1 MTSRSRRKHIEAIQ
15 PQTRSE
21 GVTIVKRLVTFL
33 VSVAFVTGAAGFA
46 VAQTSTQPTTPPP
59 ATTPAPAPKDK
70 AAEKKAEMTGKM
82 PAKNAAGLV
91 KSASADSVV
100 VSGKEKVQGAKE
112 MKDAEWTFAIDSK
125 TAIRKAGKAATAADL
140 KPGDQVH
147 VRYMDHDGKATAVAI
162 QVRPATSAAATKP
175 AEKK

>member
-33 VSVAFVTGAAGFA
+33 VSVAFMTGAAGFA

-100 VSGKEKVQGAKE
+100 E
-112 MKDAEWTFAIDSK
+112 
-125 TAIRKAGKAATAADL
+125 AGGVLRSEEHTSELQSPYDL
-140 KPGDQVH
+140 VC
-147 VRYMDHDGKATAVAI
+147 RLLL
-162 QVRPATSAAATKP
+162 
-175 AEKK
+175 EKKKKRH

>member
-1 MTSRSRRKHIEAIQ
+1 MKKF
-15 PQTRSE
+15 
-21 GVTIVKRLVTFL
+21 VTLLVA
-33 VSVAFVTGAAGFA
+33 VAFSAGAAGLV
-46 VAQTSTQPTTPPP
+46 VAQTSTQPSTAPP
-59 ATTPAPAPKDK
+59 ATTAPATAPKDK
-70 AAEKKAEMTGKM
+70 AAEKKAEVTGKM
-82 PAKNAAGLV
+82 PSKNATGIV

-100 VSGKEKVQGAKE
+100 VAGKERVQGAKE

-125 TAIRKAGKAATAADL
+125 TAIRKAGKATTAGDL

-175 AEKK
+175 PEKK

>member
-70 AAEKKAEMTGKM
+70 AAEKKAEM